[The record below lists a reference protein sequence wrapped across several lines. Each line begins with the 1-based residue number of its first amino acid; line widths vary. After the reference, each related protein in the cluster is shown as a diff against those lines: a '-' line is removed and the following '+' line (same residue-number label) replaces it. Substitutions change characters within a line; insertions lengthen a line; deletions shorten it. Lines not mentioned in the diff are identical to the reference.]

1 MARHLYFI
9 LSYDKAGFVPHYIK
23 VKRACGNPWD
33 FDLKTKNYWN
43 VTQNATLL
51 EVVR

>member
-23 VKRACGNPWD
+23 VKRACGNP
-33 FDLKTKNYWN
+33 
-43 VTQNATLL
+43 
-51 EVVR
+51 